1 MGPSSCRLV
10 LLAVGCLCA
19 CGGARALPAAGDGPV
34 PWDLYHKTD
43 QILDFFKKVSL
54 KVPSRVRCAR
64 RSITRMAVLSGLAV
78 RPVIY
83 TAIKWAGGD
92 DPGSDIALADVSRP
106 ERVRLCAGMRRSQTL
121 RAT

>member
-1 MGPSSCRLV
+1 MGPSSCRLL

-43 QILDFFKKVSL
+43 QILDIFKKVSL

-64 RSITRMAVLSGLAV
+64 RSITRMAVLSITRVAVLSGLAV
-78 RPVIY
+78 GPKCIQHQ
-83 TAIKWAGGD
+83 AGW
-92 DPGSDIALADVSRP
+92 RW
-106 ERVRLCAGMRRSQTL
+106 
-121 RAT
+121 